1 MSIWNQTEP
10 VSGTVVEIYLRNR
23 GIELPLPDVLRFH
36 PALKHPTGA
45 FLPTMVA
52 LITDGNNQP
61 VAIHRTFL
69 ATDGFGKAAVE
80 PRKMML
86 GPCRGGLCA

>member
-80 PRKMML
+80 
-86 GPCRGGLCA
+86 RGR